1 MSTSSWESYLTPQE
15 QQFFNQCF
23 RAASRSQT
31 GLVTGPEAVR
41 FFATSGVPNQIL
53 SDVRY
58 TSGSV

>member
-1 MSTSSWESYLTPQE
+1 MTPQE
-15 QQFFNQCF
+15 QQFFNKCF

-53 SDVRY
+53 SDVSLQVVHRW
-58 TSGSV
+58 